1 MLQEDKL
8 KEECGIFGVY
18 SKEDFNVATKIY
30 YGLCALQHR
39 GEESAGIAVCKDK
52 RVKYYKGMGLVC
64 NVFTDKSLQS
74 LNGNVG
80 IGHVRYSTTGLSE
93 KINAQPILG
102 KFKNNIIAMGHNGNL
117 KNAKDLRTCLQNKG
131 HKFETSIDS
140 EVILKLLEM
149 NQENKNLEE
158 AILEGLKLV
167 KGSYSLVFVMEN
179 KFIGVRDPH
188 GIRPLCIGK
197 FEEDYILSS
206 ESCAFESLGAEFI
219 RDIEPG
225 EMIVIN
231 ENGFKSIKL
240 KQNFQCNTCIFEYIY
255 FARPDSIIDGFSVY
269 ESRVMAGKKLYEGE
283 KIDAYVV
290 LGVPDS
296 GIPAAEG
303 YAEASGIPFKI
314 GFVKNKYVG
323 RTFIVP
329 SQYMRQ
335 KKVSLK
341 LNPLKSIVKGKRVIV
356 VDDSIVRGNTSKYLV
371 DSIRKAG
378 AKEVHFRVASP
389 IIKYPCYFGISTHNR
404 GELIGAKKSVEEIK
418 EFLGVD
424 SLRYLSIDRLISIF
438 NKKKYGF
445 CLGCFNGKYP
455 R

>member
-18 SKEDFNVATKIY
+18 SNKNFNVATMIY

-39 GEESAGIAVCKDK
+39 GEESAGIAVCKEK
-52 RVKYYKGMGLVC
+52 SLKYYKDMGLVC
-64 NVFTDKSLQS
+64 NVFNDKTLQS

-117 KNAKDLRTCLQNKG
+117 KNARELRKCLQNKKY
-131 HKFETSIDS
+131 KFETSIDS
-140 EVILKLLEM
+140 EVILKLVEM

-158 AILEGLKLV
+158 AILEALKLV
-167 KGSYSLVFVMEN
+167 KGSYSLAFVIEN
-179 KFIGVRDPH
+179 KLIGVRDPH
-188 GIRPLCIGK
+188 GIRPLCMGK
-197 FEEDYILSS
+197 LGEDYILSS

-219 RDIEPG
+219 RDVEPG

-269 ESRVMAGKKLYEGE
+269 ESRVMAGKKLYEEE
-283 KIDAYVV
+283 KIDADVV

-303 YAEASGIPFKI
+303 YAEASGIPFKV

-329 SQYMRQ
+329 SQCMRQ
-335 KKVSLK
+335 KKVALK

-404 GELIGAKKSVEEIK
+404 GELIGANKSVEEIK